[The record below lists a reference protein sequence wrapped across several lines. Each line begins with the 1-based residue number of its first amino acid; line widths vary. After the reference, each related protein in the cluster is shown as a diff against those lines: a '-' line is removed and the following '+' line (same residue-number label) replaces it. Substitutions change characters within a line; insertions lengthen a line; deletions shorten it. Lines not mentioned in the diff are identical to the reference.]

1 MSSSE
6 LLPGTRRALVR
17 RVAVEQA
24 GSRLPSLTA
33 GLVRDGELIW
43 SGSRGQVDGAPVTL
57 DTQYRIGS
65 ITKTFIALL
74 VMRLRDA
81 GKLDLSDQLDQH
93 LSGTPLGDRSIA
105 QLLSHTSGVTAE
117 SPGPWW
123 ERAPGYPASE
133 LIEGLRGEDVR
144 HRAGRRFHYS
154 NVGYGLL
161 GELVARLR
169 GHSWE
174 DALRAELLEP
184 LGMQRTTTMP
194 KPPHAHGWAVHPWA
208 DVLLAEPAHDA
219 GSMAPAG
226 QLWSTIPDLSR
237 LARFLLGDTAEVL
250 HPDTVAEM
258 REPATVDDGDEW
270 RAGYGLG
277 LQLVR
282 HKGRRLAGHTG
293 SMPGFVSTVWVDPKE
308 DTAVLYLTN
317 STVGPSGPVAT
328 DLLDLLHELEPH
340 IPAEW
345 TPQPAADPALLALT
359 GQWYWG
365 PSPYAL
371 RLLPDGLLDLN
382 PWNGRGRASRFR
394 ANEDGTWTG
403 LDGYYAGELL
413 RIGRAADG
421 TATHLDLNT
430 FIFTRTPYDPAAPI
444 PGGVNPDGW
453 VPVEPA

>member
-6 LLPGTRRALVR
+6 LLPPTQRALLR
-17 RVAVEQA
+17 RVAVEQS
-24 GSRLPSLTA
+24 GSRLPSLTV
-33 GLVRDGELIW
+33 GLVRGGALVW
-43 SGSRGQVDGAPVTL
+43 QGARGQVEGAPVTP

-65 ITKTFIALL
+65 ITKTFVALL
-74 VMRLRDA
+74 VMRLRDE
-81 GKLDLSDQLDQH
+81 GKLDLSDQLDRH
-93 LSGTPLGDRSIA
+93 VPGSAAGERTIA
-105 QLLSHTSGVTAE
+105 QLLSHTSGITAE
-117 SPGPWW
+117 SHGQWW
-123 ERAPGYPASE
+123 ERTPGYSAQE
-133 LIEGLRGEDVR
+133 LLDGLTPEDLR
-144 HRAGRRFHYS
+144 HRASRRFHYS

-174 DALRAELLEP
+174 DALRAEVLEP

-208 DVLLAEPAHDA
+208 DVLLPEPAHDA
-219 GSMAPAG
+219 VAMAPAG
-226 QLWSTIPDLSR
+226 QLWSTIPDLSQ
-237 LARFLLGDTAEVL
+237 LAKVLLGDSGEVL

-293 SMPGFVSTVWVDPKE
+293 SMPGFVSTVWTDAKE
-308 DTAVLYLTN
+308 ETGVIYLTN

-345 TPQPAADPALLALT
+345 TPLSGTAPELLALT

-371 RLLPDGLLDLN
+371 RLLPDGLLDLQ
-382 PWNGRGRASRFR
+382 PWAGRGRASRFR
-394 ANEDGTWTG
+394 PNSDGTWTG

-413 RIGRAADG
+413 RVGRDANG
-421 TATHLDLNT
+421 VATHLDLNT

-453 VPVEPA
+453 VPVADA